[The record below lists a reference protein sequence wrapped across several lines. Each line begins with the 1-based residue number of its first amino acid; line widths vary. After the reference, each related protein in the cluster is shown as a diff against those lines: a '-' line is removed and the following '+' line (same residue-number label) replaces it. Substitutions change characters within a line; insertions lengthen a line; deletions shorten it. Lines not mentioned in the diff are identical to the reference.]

1 MAPQPPQSPP
11 NGDIRA
17 SDDDSSEATR
27 VAADADEN
35 TLLLAPSADTF
46 QKASDRQRDDTPS
59 SPTPDSDAAAAAA
72 AAADNDDPP
81 FPTAQILLL
90 CYARLVEPIAFFS
103 IFPYVNAMIYR
114 LGRAAVPPLPESDV
128 GFWSGAIES
137 LFSLTQ
143 MLLMIPWGRLADR
156 VGRKP
161 VLVFSLVGLSVA
173 TPAFGLSERV
183 WVMVAT
189 RCVAGSFAGSIVTIR
204 TMMQEL
210 STKRSQARVM
220 SWFAFSGNLGIFLGP
235 IVGGALA
242 DVGGGNVKLLRR
254 FPYLL
259 PNLVTGLISLSAA
272 GVCAWLVKETLRR
285 EEDGKADRLGQG
297 EGEGEGETEGPM
309 STWEVLKA
317 PAVAPVLF
325 LYGHIMLLAFSYTA
339 GLSAPLLPHHPSAP
353 QLD

>member
-1 MAPQPPQSPP
+1 MAPQTPQSSP

-27 VAADADEN
+27 VATDADEN
-35 TLLLAPSADTF
+35 TPLLVAPSADTF
-46 QKASDRQRDDTPS
+46 QKASDRQRDDTPF
-59 SPTPDSDAAAAAA
+59 SPTQDSDAAAAAA
-72 AAADNDDPP
+72 AAADDNDDPP

-204 TMMQEL
+204 TMLQEL

-272 GVCAWLVKETLRR
+272 GVCAWLVKETLHR

-297 EGEGEGETEGPM
+297 EGEAEGPM

-339 GLSAPLLPHHPSAP
+339 GLSPSCPPFSPHPPKLH
-353 QLD
+353 